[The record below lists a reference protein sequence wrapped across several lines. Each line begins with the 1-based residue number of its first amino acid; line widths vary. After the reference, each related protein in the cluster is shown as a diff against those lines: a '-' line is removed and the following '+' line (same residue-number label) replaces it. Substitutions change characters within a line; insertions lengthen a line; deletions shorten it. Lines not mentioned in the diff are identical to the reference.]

1 MTRIVH
7 LSDLHISSAHFL
19 TDVAGCV
26 VQGVNEISPDILVIT
41 GDLTQNASH
50 YEYMEAKKWIDRFE
64 CKNKVIVPGNHDSRN
79 VGYLL
84 FEDLFG
90 TRSPCCSLDGVTVV
104 GVDSSQPD
112 IDDGHIGREMY
123 GWIAERLNSKLN
135 LDLNSNLKE
144 FDLKVFALHHHLIPV
159 PMTRRE
165 EEIPVDSG
173 DVLELLDRCG
183 VDLVL
188 CGHRHVPWVWKLND
202 MFVVNAGTACSNKI
216 KARTTQCYNLIE
228 IENDRDTRDV
238 SDTQRR
244 IRIYRVLPTGKQ
256 TLIVDS
262 IMKKKTENENE
273 VAAGRAHIYA

>member
-1 MTRIVH
+1 MAQVEYRMTRIVH
-7 LSDLHISSAHFL
+7 LSDLHMSSAHFL
-19 TDVAGCV
+19 SDVAESV

-41 GDLTQNASH
+41 GDLTQNGT
-50 YEYMEAKKWIDRFE
+50 YQEYMEAKEWIDRID
-64 CKNKVIVPGNHDSRN
+64 CRNKVVIPGNHDSRN

-84 FEDLFG
+84 FEDIFK

-123 GWIAERLNSKLN
+123 GWIAENF
-135 LDLNSNLKE
+135 DLKE
-144 FDLKVFALHHHLIPV
+144 PDLKVFALHHHLIPV
-159 PMTRRE
+159 PMTGRE

-173 DVLELLDRCG
+173 DVLELLNRCG
-183 VDLVL
+183 VDIVL

-228 IENDRDTRDV
+228 IEKAGDTGETTGT
-238 SDTQRR
+238 SDNVRR
-244 IRIYRVLPTGKQ
+244 IRIYQVIPAGERTM
-256 TLIVDS
+256 IVDS
-262 IMKKKTENENE
+262 IME
-273 VAAGRAHIYA
+273 

>member
-19 TDVAGCV
+19 SDVAESV

-41 GDLTQNASH
+41 GDLTQNGT
-50 YEYMEAKKWIDRFE
+50 YQEYMEAKEWIDRID
-64 CKNKVIVPGNHDSRN
+64 CRNKVVIPGNHDSRN

-84 FEDLFG
+84 FEDIFK

-123 GWIAERLNSKLN
+123 GWITENFNVSG
-135 LDLNSNLKE
+135 
-144 FDLKVFALHHHLIPV
+144 LKVFALHHHLIPV
-159 PMTRRE
+159 PMTGRE

-173 DVLELLDRCG
+173 DVLELLNRCG
-183 VDLVL
+183 VDIVL

-228 IENDRDTRDV
+228 IEKAGDTGETTGT
-238 SDTQRR
+238 SDNVRR
-244 IRIYRVLPTGKQ
+244 IRIYQVIPAGERTM
-256 TLIVDS
+256 IVDS
-262 IMKKKTENENE
+262 IME
-273 VAAGRAHIYA
+273 

>member
-1 MTRIVH
+1 MEYKMTRIVH

-19 TDVAGCV
+19 SEVAESV

-41 GDLTQNASH
+41 GDLTQNGSFQ
-50 YEYMEAKKWIDRFE
+50 EYMEAKEWIDRID
-64 CKNKVIVPGNHDSRN
+64 CRNKVVVPGNHDSRN

-84 FEDLFG
+84 FEDIFR

-123 GWIAERLNSKLN
+123 GWIAKRF
-135 LDLNSNLKE
+135 NSNSD
-144 FDLKVFALHHHLIPV
+144 FNSTDLRIFALHHHLIPV
-159 PMTRRE
+159 PMTGRE

-183 VDLVL
+183 VDIVL

-228 IENDRDTRDV
+228 IEKAGDARGTRDTR
-238 SDTQRR
+238 RR
-244 IRIYRVLPTGKQ
+244 IRIYQVLPAGEQ

-262 IMKKKTENENE
+262 IMDKSKTENE
-273 VAAGRAHIYA
+273 V

>member
-19 TDVAGCV
+19 SDVAESV

-41 GDLTQNASH
+41 GDLTQNGSH
-50 YEYMEAKKWIDRFE
+50 QEYMEAKEWIDRIN
-64 CKNKVIVPGNHDSRN
+64 CRNKVVVPGNHDSRN

-84 FEDLFG
+84 FEEIFK

-123 GWIAERLNSKLN
+123 GWITENFNGSG
-135 LDLNSNLKE
+135 
-144 FDLKVFALHHHLIPV
+144 LKVFALHHHLIPV
-159 PMTRRE
+159 PMTGRE

-183 VDLVL
+183 VDIVL

-216 KARTTQCYNLIE
+216 KAKTTQCYNLIE
-228 IENDRDTRDV
+228 IEKAGDTGEITGT
-238 SDTQRR
+238 SDNGRR
-244 IRIYRVLPTGKQ
+244 IRIYQVIPAGEQ

-262 IMKKKTENENE
+262 IIENNKTEN
-273 VAAGRAHIYA
+273 II

>member
-1 MTRIVH
+1 MAQVEYRMTRIVH
-7 LSDLHISSAHFL
+7 LSDLHMSSAHFL
-19 TDVAGCV
+19 SDVAESV

-41 GDLTQNASH
+41 GDLTQNGT
-50 YEYMEAKKWIDRFE
+50 YQEYMEAKEWIDRID
-64 CKNKVIVPGNHDSRN
+64 CRNKVVIPGNHDSRN

-84 FEDLFG
+84 FEDIFK

-123 GWIAERLNSKLN
+123 GWITENFNGSG
-135 LDLNSNLKE
+135 
-144 FDLKVFALHHHLIPV
+144 LKVFALHHHLIPV
-159 PMTRRE
+159 PMTGRE

-173 DVLELLDRCG
+173 DVLELLNRCG
-183 VDLVL
+183 VDIVL

-228 IENDRDTRDV
+228 IEKAGDTGETTGT
-238 SDTQRR
+238 SDNVRR
-244 IRIYRVLPTGKQ
+244 IRIYQVIPAGERTM
-256 TLIVDS
+256 IVDS
-262 IMKKKTENENE
+262 IIE
-273 VAAGRAHIYA
+273 

>member
-1 MTRIVH
+1 MALLEYRMTRIVH

-19 TDVAGCV
+19 SDVAESV

-41 GDLTQNASH
+41 GDLTQNGSFQ
-50 YEYMEAKKWIDRFE
+50 EYMEAKEWIDRFE
-64 CKNKVIVPGNHDSRN
+64 CKNKVVVPGNHDSRN

-84 FEDLFG
+84 FEDLFKA
-90 TRSPCCSLDGVTVV
+90 RFSCCSLDGVTVV

-123 GWIAERLNSKLN
+123 GWIAENFN
-135 LDLNSNLKE
+135 GSN
-144 FDLKVFALHHHLIPV
+144 LKVFALHHHLIPV
-159 PMTRRE
+159 PMTGRE

-173 DVLELLDRCG
+173 DVLELLNRCG
-183 VDLVL
+183 VDIVL

-228 IENDRDTRDV
+228 IENAGKGDTG
-238 SDTQRR
+238 DTGKH
-244 IRIYRVLPTGKQ
+244 IRIYRVLPAGER
-256 TLIVDS
+256 TLIIDS
-262 IMKKKTENENE
+262 IMEKTENE
-273 VAAGRAHIYA
+273 I

>member
-1 MTRIVH
+1 M
-7 LSDLHISSAHFL
+7 SSAHFL
-19 TDVAGCV
+19 SDVAESV

-41 GDLTQNASH
+41 GDLTQNGSLQ
-50 YEYMEAKKWIDRFE
+50 EFEEAKEWIDRID
-64 CKNKVIVPGNHDSRN
+64 CKNKVVVPGNHDSRN

-84 FEDLFG
+84 FEDLFKA
-90 TRSPCCSLDGVTVV
+90 RFSCCSFDGVTVV

-123 GWIAERLNSKLN
+123 GWITEN
-135 LDLNSNLKE
+135 
-144 FDLKVFALHHHLIPV
+144 FDLKESDIRVFALHHHLIPV
-159 PMTRRE
+159 PMTGRE

-183 VDLVL
+183 VDIVL
-188 CGHRHVPWVWKLND
+188 CGHRHVPWIWKLND

-228 IENDRDTRDV
+228 IKNAGKGDTG
-238 SDTQRR
+238 DTGKG
-244 IRIYRVLPTGKQ
+244 IRIYPVLPAGER

-262 IMKKKTENENE
+262 IMDKNKTGNK
-273 VAAGRAHIYA
+273 I

>member
-7 LSDLHISSAHFL
+7 LSDLHVCGAHFL
-19 TDVAGCV
+19 TDVAESV
-26 VQGVNEISPDILVIT
+26 VQGVNKISPDILVIT
-41 GDLTQNASH
+41 GDLTQNGSCQ
-50 YEYMEAKKWIDRFE
+50 EYREAKEWIDRFE
-64 CKNKVIVPGNHDSRN
+64 CRNKVIVPGNHDSRN

-84 FEDLFG
+84 FEDIFG
-90 TRSPCCSLDGVTVV
+90 ARSSCCSLDGVTVV

-123 GWIAERLNSKLN
+123 GWIAENFNGSGLRI
-135 LDLNSNLKE
+135 
-144 FDLKVFALHHHLIPV
+144 FALHHHLIPV
-159 PMTRRE
+159 PMTGRE

-188 CGHRHVPWVWKLND
+188 CGHKHVPWVWKLND

-228 IENDRDTRDV
+228 IEKDRNGDTG
-238 SDTQRR
+238 DTGKRV
-244 IRIYRVLPTGKQ
+244 RIYQVLPEGKR

-262 IMKKKTENENE
+262 YSK
-273 VAAGRAHIYA
+273 IYQRPDSA

>member
-7 LSDLHISSAHFL
+7 LSDLHMSNAHFL
-19 TDVAGCV
+19 SDVAESV
-26 VQGVNEISPDILVIT
+26 VQSVNEISPDILVVT

-50 YEYMEAKKWIDRFE
+50 YEYMEAKEWIDRIE
-64 CKNKVIVPGNHDSRN
+64 CRNKVVVPGNHDSRN

-84 FEDLFG
+84 FEDYFKE
-90 TRSPCCSLDGVTVV
+90 RSSCCCLDGVTVV

-123 GWIAERLNSKLN
+123 GWIADN
-135 LDLNSNLKE
+135 
-144 FDLKVFALHHHLIPV
+144 FDFKGTDFRVFALHHHLIPV
-159 PMTRRE
+159 PMTGRE

-188 CGHRHVPWVWKLND
+188 CGHKHVPWVWKLND

-228 IENDRDTRDV
+228 IEKAGDTSNTGKRV
-238 SDTQRR
+238 
-244 IRIYRVLPTGKQ
+244 RIYQVLPEGER

-262 IMKKKTENENE
+262 VLKNKKQN
-273 VAAGRAHIYA
+273 

>member
-19 TDVAGCV
+19 SDVAESV

-41 GDLTQNASH
+41 GDLTQNGT
-50 YEYMEAKKWIDRFE
+50 YQEYMEAKEWIDRID
-64 CKNKVIVPGNHDSRN
+64 CRNKVVIPGNHDSRN

-84 FEDLFG
+84 FEDIFK
-90 TRSPCCSLDGVTVV
+90 TRSPCCSLDRVTVV

-123 GWIAERLNSKLN
+123 GWIAEK
-135 LDLNSNLKE
+135 
-144 FDLKVFALHHHLIPV
+144 FDLKEPDLRVSALQHHLIPV
-159 PMTRRE
+159 PMTGRE

-183 VDLVL
+183 VDIVL

-228 IENDRDTRDV
+228 IENARKRDGKYN
-238 SDTQRR
+238 RR
-244 IRIYRVLPTGKQ
+244 RVRVYRVLLAGERM
-256 TLIVDS
+256 LIIDS
-262 IMKKKTENENE
+262 ILENKSKT
-273 VAAGRAHIYA
+273 

>member
-7 LSDLHISSAHFL
+7 LSDLHVCGAHFL
-19 TDVAGCV
+19 TDVAESV
-26 VQGVNEISPDILVIT
+26 VQGVNKISPDILVIT
-41 GDLTQNASH
+41 GDLTQNGSCQ
-50 YEYMEAKKWIDRFE
+50 EYREAKEWIDRFE
-64 CKNKVIVPGNHDSRN
+64 CRNKVIVPGNHDSRN

-90 TRSPCCSLDGVTVV
+90 ARSSCCSLDGVTVV

-112 IDDGHIGREMY
+112 IDDGHIGREVY
-123 GWIAERLNSKLN
+123 GWIAENFNSSSKSNLNST
-135 LDLNSNLKE
+135 D
-144 FDLKVFALHHHLIPV
+144 FRIFALHHHLIPV
-159 PMTRRE
+159 PMTGRE

-173 DVLELLDRCG
+173 DVLELLNQCG

-188 CGHRHVPWVWKLND
+188 CGHRHVPWVWKLNG

-228 IENDRDTRDV
+228 IENDGKGDTG
-238 SDTQRR
+238 DTGKH
-244 IRIYRVLPTGKQ
+244 IRIYRVLPTGER

-262 IMKKKTENENE
+262 VPEIFLKT
-273 VAAGRAHIYA
+273 

>member
-7 LSDLHISSAHFL
+7 LSDLHMSSAHFL
-19 TDVAGCV
+19 SDVAESV

-41 GDLTQNASH
+41 GDLTQNGSLQ
-50 YEYMEAKKWIDRFE
+50 EFEEAKEWIDRID
-64 CKNKVIVPGNHDSRN
+64 CKNKVVVPGNHDSRN

-84 FEDLFG
+84 FEDLFKA
-90 TRSPCCSLDGVTVV
+90 RFSCCSFDGVTVV

-123 GWIAERLNSKLN
+123 GWITEN
-135 LDLNSNLKE
+135 
-144 FDLKVFALHHHLIPV
+144 FDLKESDIRVFALHHHLIPV
-159 PMTRRE
+159 PMTGRE

-183 VDLVL
+183 VDIVL
-188 CGHRHVPWVWKLND
+188 CGHRHVPWIWKLND

-228 IENDRDTRDV
+228 IEKDGGGDIRDTRKC
-238 SDTQRR
+238 
-244 IRIYRVLPTGKQ
+244 IRIYRVLPAGER

-262 IMKKKTENENE
+262 IMDKNKTENK
-273 VAAGRAHIYA
+273 I